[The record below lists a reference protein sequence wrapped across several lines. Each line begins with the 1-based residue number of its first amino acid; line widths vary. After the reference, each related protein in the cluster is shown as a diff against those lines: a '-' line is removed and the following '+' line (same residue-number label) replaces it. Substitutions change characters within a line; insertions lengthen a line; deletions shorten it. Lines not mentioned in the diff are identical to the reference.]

1 MGAITGPIV
10 IPTSILLN
18 WPSWLPGHQNLKQL
32 GISKREFSRHTK
44 SLLDKE
50 RQRTFKDKAALR
62 RSNIMSQLLQAST
75 EQGNTDNSLSE
86 EELNGN
92 LFLFTAAGFET
103 TANIISHAIMLLIRY
118 PKWQEWL
125 FEEVDNIVPTDVR
138 EDLEYTSIVPRV
150 TRIMAVMFETL
161 RLYSPIIRMLRT
173 NDAPQELKTSK
184 GVIHLPANYAVTINI
199 IALHLDPE
207 VWPNIN
213 RCSDP
218 SWVADDHQVL
228 PDESTFRPS
237 RWINPDRAP
246 RWLYQPPKGYFLPW
260 SHGPR
265 VCPGQKM
272 AQVEF
277 VAVILKLLQHHRIDA
292 VPLAGE
298 QRGDVERR
306 LSKVMGGC
314 IPKMTLVM
322 EGIYD
327 AGKTGGVPVRL
338 SRRK

>member
-1 MGAITGPIV
+1 
-10 IPTSILLN
+10 
-18 WPSWLPGHQNLKQL
+18 
-32 GISKREFSRHTK
+32 
-44 SLLDKE
+44 
-50 RQRTFKDKAALR
+50 
-62 RSNIMSQLLQAST
+62 MSQLLQASA
-75 EQGNTDNSLSE
+75 EQGNTDDSLS

-103 TANIISHAIMLLIRY
+103 TANIISYAIILLVRY

-125 FEEVDNIVPTDVR
+125 FEEVDNLMPTDVR
-138 EDLEYTSIVPRV
+138 EDIEYTSVLPRV
-150 TRIMAVMFETL
+150 TRIMAVIFETL

-184 GVIHLPANYAVTINI
+184 GVIYLPANSDVTINI

-218 SWVADDHQVL
+218 SWVADDDQV
-228 PDESTFRPS
+228 PSDESAFRPS
-237 RWINPDRAP
+237 RWVNPDTTP
-246 RWLYQPPKGYFLPW
+246 RRLYQPLKGYFLP
-260 SHGPR
+260 SSYGPR
-265 VCPGQKM
+265 VCPGRKM

-277 VAVILKLLQHHRIDA
+277 VAVILKLLQYHRIDA

-298 QRGDVERR
+298 QRKDVERR
-306 LSKVMGGC
+306 LDKVMSSC

-338 SRRK
+338 TRRK